1 MVAAGERPKRRDA
14 DHAGAARVTDLT
26 VHGAAFARAV
36 ARFGPEPPVVLCH
49 DDADGLTAGAIFG
62 RAFERADRGP
72 SLVRIVGRGES
83 AWSSAVRDELA
94 ARGPGGL
101 VVTDLGV
108 QAGAILPGVP
118 TVLVDHHIPRA
129 WPDPA
134 DATVIS
140 GHADAPIPTSSLLAF
155 ACAETL
161 GDATDLAWLAGIGLI
176 GDLGDRGAT
185 SDFPD
190 FMGPLRKAHT
200 VKALREAVSL
210 VNAPRRSAS
219 GDARPALNLLLKA
232 SGPQD
237 LIDGT
242 DPDVASLHAAR
253 AAVKAAL
260 EAARSVPPLFAGPVA
275 LIRCD
280 SRCQIHPLVAQ
291 SWTGR
296 LRRQVV
302 IGANVGFRPGFVHF
316 AARSAAV
323 PDLIAFLQ
331 ERAPPLG
338 PDDQFAQGHR
348 RATGGQVR
356 VETWNRF
363 VADLGFGP
371 EARVP

>member
-1 MVAAGERPKRRDA
+1 M
-14 DHAGAARVTDLT
+14 TDLAT
-26 VHGAAFARAV
+26 HGAAFARAV
-36 ARFGPEPPVVLCH
+36 AGFGPEPPVVLCH
-49 DDADGLTAGAIFG
+49 DDADGLSAGAILG
-62 RAFERADRGP
+62 RAFDRAGDGPWRG
-72 SLVRIVGRGES
+72 SALVRVVGRGES
-83 AWSSAVRDELA
+83 AWSQALRDELA
-94 ARGPGGL
+94 ARKPGGL

-118 TVLVDHHIPRA
+118 MVLVDHHIPRA
-129 WPDPA
+129 WPEPA

-155 ACAETL
+155 ACAAALPLTGSGGVE
-161 GDATDLAWLAGIGLI
+161 DLAWLAGIGLV

-185 SDFPD
+185 GDFPD
-190 FMGPLRKAHT
+190 IMGPLRKAHT
-200 VKALREAVSL
+200 AKALREAVSL

-219 GDARPALNLLLKA
+219 GDARPALRLLLKA
-232 SGPQD
+232 TGPAD
-237 LIDGT
+237 IIDGT
-242 DPDVASLHAAR
+242 DPDAASLRAAR
-253 AAVKAAL
+253 AEVKAAL

-275 LIRCD
+275 LIHCD
-280 SRCQIHPLVAQ
+280 SPCQIHPLVAQ

-302 IGANVGFRPGFVHF
+302 IGANAGFRPGFVHF

-323 PDLIAFLQ
+323 PDLITFLE

-348 RATGGQVR
+348 RATGGQIR